1 MRPDQN
7 RAEPG
12 RLHGLVKIKLDR
24 RCKTVFIINRQ
35 RARPTADNYMR
46 PFSHAFLA
54 LNGRGGSSTRSAA
67 EKGLFAFQTRNA
79 AQASYSRSGAF
90 LKWFDVSP
98 YHKRVEAYSADYD
111 PGTRGL
117 CRPAHRVPCVRLA
130 ACPIDDRCK
139 ETLTPIYLGMGL
151 LCPKNP

>member
-1 MRPDQN
+1 MLIIKHQVVATPDKQIAPWLLLSDLN
-7 RAEPG
+7 VNVSQPRRAE
-12 RLHGLVKIKLDR
+12 
-24 RCKTVFIINRQ
+24 T
-35 RARPTADNYMR
+35 
-46 PFSHAFLA
+46 
-54 LNGRGGSSTRSAA
+54 
-67 EKGLFAFQTRNA
+67 KGLFAFQNRNA

-98 YHKRVEAYSADYD
+98 HHKRVEAYSADYD

-117 CRPAHRVPCVRLA
+117 CRPAHRVPFVKLA